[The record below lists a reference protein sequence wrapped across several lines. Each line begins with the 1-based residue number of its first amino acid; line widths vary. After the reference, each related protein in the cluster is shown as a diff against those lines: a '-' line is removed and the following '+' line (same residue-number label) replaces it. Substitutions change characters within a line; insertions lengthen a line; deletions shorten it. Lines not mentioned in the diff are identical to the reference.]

1 MTPTARAAAVVLAAL
16 LAGCSSK
23 PYPPERGA
31 SSASAAVAPAEATS
45 AAVAASAAAPAAS
58 GQSST
63 WTSTYPYGTDQG
75 AVAPA
80 QSAAAAPQPAPAP
93 SSAEPAATAPSATA
107 PSAAEPSPGGEL
119 LARASDSGE
128 TVTVYSSEDESG
140 ERSPLAPFVS
150 GWSKP
155 GSSADQHRA
164 DIEACYRYAWSQVE
178 HDIRIESDVAAA
190 RDDADKGLG
199 FTQLTQRMNLYDHK
213 ERRTELINDCME
225 TKGYVQR

>member
-16 LAGCSSK
+16 LAACSSK

-31 SSASAAVAPAEATS
+31 SSASAAVAPAEATP

-80 QSAAAAPQPAPAP
+80 QSAAAAPQPAP
-93 SSAEPAATAPSATA
+93 A

>member
-1 MTPTARAAAVVLAAL
+1 MTLAVRAAAVVLAAL
-16 LAGCSSK
+16 LAACSSK

-31 SSASAAVAPAEATS
+31 SSASAAVAPAEATPS
-45 AAVAASAAAPAAS
+45 AVAAAAATSTAAPAAS
-58 GQSST
+58 GQSAT

-75 AVAPA
+75 AAEPAAAPA
-80 QSAAAAPQPAPAP
+80 QTAATAPAPAP
-93 SSAEPAATAPSATA
+93 ATAPA
-107 PSAAEPSPGGEL
+107 PEGEL
-119 LARASDSGE
+119 LARASDSAE
-128 TVTVYSSEDESG
+128 TVTVYSAEDEAG

-150 GWSKP
+150 GWAKP
-155 GSSADQHRA
+155 GSTPDQHRA

-199 FTQLTQRMNLYDHK
+199 FTQLTQRMNIYDHK